1 MFWRKKPTYTPPPPK
16 PMVARFTIY
25 TKTVNLT
32 YCEEYNGA
40 HRWNE
45 PEPVCHGGMVRL
57 GNHWINRDQIERIE
71 VRYESI
77 PDLVGTGVQKGL
89 SR

>member
-16 PMVARFTIY
+16 PMVARFTVY
-25 TKTVNLT
+25 AKTVNLT

-40 HRWNE
+40 HKWNE
-45 PEPVCHGGMVRL
+45 PEPVCINGLVRL

-71 VRYESI
+71 VRYEAI

>member
-16 PMVARFTIY
+16 PMVARFTVY
-25 TKTVNLT
+25 MLNGYLS
-32 YCEEYNGA
+32 CEEEYNGA

-45 PEPVCHGGMVRL
+45 PEPVCINGLVRL
-57 GNHWINRDQIERIE
+57 GNYWINRDQIERIE